1 MRTLVSLLPQ
11 MRGPMPR
18 RSADL
23 PKASWP
29 VQGRAKTSE
38 GPAPNPMLLSWHHS
52 SSTRCLSVSTTQ
64 WAEGFGPISQTG
76 RHTSQ
81 RGWAILGD
89 SEGSTSG
96 PVCEPGTLCRLQFP
110 QPHKVGAGEVTGLL
124 SLDLWEHREM
134 KGIIYIIHL
143 KVFCKPKC
151 CSNAVFSSDWLLVSY
166 KA

>member
-1 MRTLVSLLPQ
+1 
-11 MRGPMPR
+11 MPR

-52 SSTRCLSVSTTQ
+52 CSTRCLSVSTTQ
-64 WAEGFGPISQTG
+64 WAESFGPISQTG

-81 RGWAILGD
+81 RRWAILGD
-89 SEGSTSG
+89 SEGSTWGSLT
-96 PVCEPGTLCRLQFP
+96 CSSLAEHPGRALSMSQLHSTDSSFLSHTRW
-110 QPHKVGAGEVTGLL
+110 GSGEVTGLL

-134 KGIIYIIHL
+134 KSIIYIIHL
-143 KVFCKPKC
+143 QVFCKPKC